1 MARHSYTYIS
11 TYVLHTV
18 LRKLLKITSKDK
30 QKRWSEL
37 WKFLPHQITKK
48 FFFSSR
54 IITNSCS
61 ASICNLCLDLKSLA
75 QFVIS
80 FASIC
85 NLRLNLKSLSLELK
99 CLLRFVI
106 FLPWFKVAYAVPI
119 CNLFWPDLKSLKTCP
134 DLLSPYWSVLFM
146 LAINFYC
153 FSFYKLFNLQELPN
167 KFQNINHFWMVLIDF
182 KEIKWI
188 FL

>member
-119 CNLFWPDLKSLKTCP
+119 CNLFWPDLKSLKPAPICYP
-134 DLLSPYWSVLFM
+134 
-146 LAINFYC
+146 
-153 FSFYKLFNLQELPN
+153 
-167 KFQNINHFWMVLIDF
+167 LIDPF
-182 KEIKWI
+182 CLCWQLTSIVSVFISYLIYKNYLINSKISII
-188 FL
+188 FEWF